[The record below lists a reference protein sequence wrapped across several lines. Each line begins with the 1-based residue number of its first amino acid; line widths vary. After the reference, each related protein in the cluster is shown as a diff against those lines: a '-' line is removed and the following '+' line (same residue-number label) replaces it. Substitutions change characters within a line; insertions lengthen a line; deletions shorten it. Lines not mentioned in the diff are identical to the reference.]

1 MQPTSLV
8 TRTELAVAALSGTI
22 VDGGDHLVVS
32 TPTQPSFYW
41 GNFVV
46 VPAPRDAD
54 EVAQWIARAGEVA
67 APGVAH
73 VAVVI
78 DGPLAALSTEVIA
91 AFEAAGLA
99 REELIAMTST
109 TEVNAP
115 STRFDVRPFDGDDD
129 WAALRA
135 LSLVTDEQ
143 PGMAA
148 YLDGWIP
155 SRRACIAAG
164 QARWWGAFDGARL
177 VASAGVVPLGAVARY
192 QDVQTHPDLRRQGA
206 ASAVL
211 AAIAADE
218 RARGASSLV
227 IVVGADNEPARGA
240 YRRLGFVDG
249 DRAVQAL
256 RRPG

>member
-46 VPAPRDAD
+46 APAPRDAA
-54 EVAQWIARAGEVA
+54 EVAHWVARARAAA

-73 VAVVI
+73 VAVVF
-78 DGPLAALSTEVIA
+78 DGALDALSAEVIA
-91 AFEAAGLA
+91 AFEAEGLQ

-109 TEVNAP
+109 TEVRAP
-115 STRFDVRPFDGDDD
+115 TTRFDVRPFAGDDD
-129 WAALRA
+129 WAALRE
-135 LSLVTDEQ
+135 LSLLCDDQ
-143 PGMAA
+143 PGLAV

-155 SRRACIAAG
+155 SRRTCIAAG
-164 QARWWGAFDGARL
+164 QARWWGAFDGGRL
-177 VASAGVVPLGAVARY
+177 IASAGVVPLGAVARY
-192 QDVQTHPDLRRQGA
+192 QDVQTHPDARRQGA

-218 RARGASSLV
+218 RARGATTLV
-227 IVVGADNEPARGA
+227 IVVAADNSPARAA